1 MLATACFDKL
11 RAFQAVILVLAALSL
26 VGCASQRT
34 PEEIAHVQ
42 ETNDPYEPFN
52 RSVFAFNDA
61 LDVVILK
68 PLAVWYRF
76 LVPIPEV
83 RDAITRV
90 LDNASLPW
98 TAANEVFQGEFGR
111 ARITTT
117 RFLINTTLGIGGVFD
132 WATRWGFPHHEEDF
146 GLTLARTFGM
156 REGPYLMLPLLGPS
170 NVRDTGG
177 RIVDGVGDPVGWILP
192 FPGSIV
198 RGAVRGIDTRQR
210 NIENIDEL
218 RRDSVDFYAT
228 LRSVWRQRRE
238 SQVRRGEAPPS
249 DIPRV
254 TSDMGRFAPSVGAA
268 PEAAPAAP
276 ASARPTAAPTARP
289 AARPQASRQAPQQQ
303 QGAAAADLAPVVQ
316 TARAPWLL
324 PRDAAPQAAPPAAP
338 RATPEIRWFFDPAR
352 PQGQGQ

>member
-1 MLATACFDKL
+1 MFASASVHRL

-42 ETNDPYEPFN
+42 ETNDPYEPLN
-52 RSVFAFNDA
+52 RSIFAFNEG
-61 LDVVILK
+61 LDLVILK

-170 NVRDTGG
+170 NIRDTGG

-198 RGAVRGIDTRQR
+198 RGAVRGVDTRQR

-228 LRSVWRQRRE
+228 IRSVWRQHRASE
-238 SQVRRGEAPPS
+238 VRRGEAAPE

-268 PEAAPAAP
+268 PEAAPQQPSAAP
-276 ASARPTAAPTARP
+276 RP
-289 AARPQASRQAPQQQ
+289 AARPTRPTARPQALRQAPQQP
-303 QGAAAADLAPVVQ
+303 AAASAAPVVQ

-324 PRDAAPQAAPPAAP
+324 PQDAPPQVAAQP
-338 RATPEIRWFFDPAR
+338 ASRATPEIRWVFDPVR